1 MRFQSHALNDCLLR
15 SLGNAEPTWLLMM
28 DIDEFLVPT
37 AALARTGL
45 SREELFAP
53 SLDGENL
60 AELES
65 RLASLLP
72 MSLGMLHEGL
82 VEGEVGG
89 RSAYKVGWLPFSSQV
104 SQGGDGGGLTMDRHV
119 LHGRQLMP
127 PPGRF
132 IGDSKNGKIIARGS
146 VHTGLPPVNVL
157 LSHTHTACG
166 FGNWAVCHVGRG
178 WYRYGL
184 LTLSADFA
192 GHSATIA
199 PDGVGQVPPAELLI
213 AHYLGRARSYV
224 SSVKQHQDVVNL
236 RRRQVEEAPT
246 TTWRDSPLCFFRIL
260 FRRHLCSAP
269 TQSHLAESA
278 CAARQDAS
286 WLQQLQDCLIEGAEP
301 SPYPFQLPMSRQTG
315 KANNG

>member
-1 MRFQSHALNDCLLR
+1 MSY
-15 SLGNAEPTWLLMM
+15 
-28 DIDEFLVPT
+28 T
-37 AALARTGL
+37 ATSSCRPQVVSSATVRTGKSSPVAL
-45 SREELFAP
+45 SI
-53 SLDGENL
+53 
-60 AELES
+60 
-65 RLASLLP
+65 
-72 MSLGMLHEGL
+72 
-82 VEGEVGG
+82 
-89 RSAYKVGWLPFSSQV
+89 QV
-104 SQGGDGGGLTMDRHV
+104 CT
-119 LHGRQLMP
+119 
-127 PPGRF
+127 
-132 IGDSKNGKIIARGS
+132 
-146 VHTGLPPVNVL
+146 
-157 LSHTHTACG
+157 LSMFCCLILITACG
-166 FGNWAVCHVGRG
+166 FGNWAVCNVGRG
-178 WYRYGL
+178 WIRYGL
-184 LTLSADFA
+184 LTLSADFS

-278 CAARQDAS
+278 CAARPNAS

-315 KANNG
+315 EANDC